1 TPLSRTQTQ
10 PRRRSSVGC
19 CWWAR
24 GTSPSLP
31 PCARQQAAA
40 PRSLPP
46 ASSRRRRPGSRARL
60 GGTSSAC
67 WRECTRCLFL
77 PGAEV
82 YFQVDC
88 TQLKECV
95 ALSGRQFDRVVFNFP
110 HCGRKAGVRKNRTL
124 LTKFFLS
131 CAGVLSED
139 GEVHIAL
146 CNGQGGTPADQPMR
160 EWHNSWQVVA
170 MAAEAG
176 FILSEICPFDCAK
189 YHSYRST
196 GYRSQD
202 KTFHVEGALNH
213 IFTRS
218 LPFTSVQA
226 VAVQETLGKHRVC
239 FQIPE
244 ELSEYMNRGF
254 LGRHSHHP
262 VNLINERLLKELSS
276 LVPVQRIERE
286 LPLLFHSSKGL
297 PDWLC
302 DLSNIYWIRPSE
314 VGLTGSEEA
323 SAEELNSSVQ
333 PETQPVTSGEA
344 VSNST
349 GTEEAVKKGY
359 GLRSSLMVHA
369 HEVLQQKGFQV
380 ETFYTISGPVFR
392 KIPVSR
398 DNLPAFHETLL
409 ICGFDPEQRP
419 DYIRV
424 LQRSLEK
431 VIPPR
436 LDSSERL
443 LTFQKLSDA
452 PVLHGISVK
461 QKGER
466 QVGWIAVIPPGRFH
480 PGLHVCAVT
489 LNLDLLAMLVFG
501 VQDWRMLWSS
511 DPRFLDQFCQTE
523 LRPLQSFSLHPP
535 LYQHDVSFWVD
546 PLSFDELGF
555 HSLVRQATAG
565 AVIDVRLVD
574 SFQYPHMPQASRCYR
589 LSYQA
594 CDRALSSRKAQELQL
609 RLREQIQQRLQV
621 TLR

>member
-1 TPLSRTQTQ
+1 AAQKLCRVLLVGEGNFSFSASVCETAGSCTEITATCFQ
-10 PRRRSSVGC
+10 PEE
-19 CWWAR
+19 A
-24 GTSPSLP
+24 
-31 PCARQQAAA
+31 ARQQVEAG
-40 PRSLPP
+40 RNIQ
-46 ASSRRRRPGSRARL
+46 RL
-60 GGTSSAC
+60 LE
-67 WRECTRCLFL
+67 R
-77 PGAEV
+77 GAEV

-131 CAGVLSED
+131 CAEVLSED

-196 GYRSQD
+196 GYR
-202 KTFHVEGALNH
+202 
-213 IFTRS
+213 
-218 LPFTSVQA
+218 
-226 VAVQETLGKHRVC
+226 
-239 FQIPE
+239 
-244 ELSEYMNRGF
+244 
-254 LGRHSHHP
+254 
-262 VNLINERLLKELSS
+262 
-276 LVPVQRIERE
+276 
-286 LPLLFHSSKGL
+286 
-297 PDWLC
+297 
-302 DLSNIYWIRPSE
+302 
-314 VGLTGSEEA
+314 
-323 SAEELNSSVQ
+323 
-333 PETQPVTSGEA
+333 
-344 VSNST
+344 
-349 GTEEAVKKGY
+349 
-359 GLRSSLMVHA
+359 
-369 HEVLQQKGFQV
+369 
-380 ETFYTISGPVFR
+380 

-409 ICGFDPEQRP
+409 ICGFDPERRP

-431 VIPPR
+431 VIPAK

-480 PGLHVCAVT
+480 PDLHVCAVT

-511 DPRFLDQFCQTE
+511 DPRFLDQFGQTE

-555 HSLVRQATAG
+555 HSLVRQVTAG

-594 CDRALSSRKAQELQL
+594 CDRALSSRKAHELQL